1 MLITNYQTLLWTFLQ
16 RVKFYI
22 LFFFFIIQKYLNNS
36 DDFAYFFIYI
46 RMQCGYE
53 KFTIF
58 FSLLHVYRCC
68 WNVKRTDKLLL
79 QYISSMIM
87 VSIFTAVYSSFSGRE
102 KNLCLLPLH
111 GRDYTIDKCS
121 KPASTI
127 WKSILVCQKTK
138 KLLFQWSILQG
149 KRLIFLPKKKNRS
162 AFFLVGSLFLNYL
175 IFNLI
180 DSMTFNRSWIYDFYM
195 ILELWWLFD

>member
-1 MLITNYQTLLWTFLQ
+1 MTL
-16 RVKFYI
+16 RI
-22 LFFFFIIQKYLNNS
+22 FFF
-36 DDFAYFFIYI
+36 

-58 FSLLHVYRCC
+58 FSILHVYRCC

-87 VSIFTAVYSSFSGRE
+87 VSIFTAVYSSFRGRE

-121 KPASTI
+121 KPASTK
-127 WKSILVCQKTK
+127 WKSILVCQKNKKITLSMKYPAGQTFDFFTK
-138 KLLFQWSILQG
+138 EKKSVSI
-149 KRLIFLPKKKNRS
+149 
-162 AFFLVGSLFLNYL
+162 FFGWKSF
-175 IFNLI
+175 F
-180 DSMTFNRSWIYDFYM
+180 
-195 ILELWWLFD
+195 